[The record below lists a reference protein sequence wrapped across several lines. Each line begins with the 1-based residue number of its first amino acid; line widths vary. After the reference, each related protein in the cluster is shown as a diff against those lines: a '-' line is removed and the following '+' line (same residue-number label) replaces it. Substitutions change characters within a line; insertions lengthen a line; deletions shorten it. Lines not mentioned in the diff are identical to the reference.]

1 MKTNIQQILGA
12 WDLGFSLDKHTLNSV
27 YLGEDEYGHPRFDT
41 TRSEA
46 GETLYQLKYQSKF
59 ENVPLLGEQ
68 LYISLSSAF
77 TSASLILPMPASK
90 TRSRQ
95 PVTELARDLAARMKI
110 PCVENMLVKNTVT
123 AAMKDI
129 ADRSEKIRQLKES
142 FSINDVLEN
151 DGVYDALIV
160 DDLFDSGSS
169 LEAATYTLR
178 GYAKIRNVFAVTV
191 TRKRN
196 A

>member
-1 MKTNIQQILGA
+1 MKTNIQQIRGT
-12 WDLGFSLDKHTLNSV
+12 WDLGFSLDKHTLNSI
-27 YLGEDEYGHPRFDT
+27 YLGENEYGHPKFDT
-41 TRSEA
+41 TRSDA

-90 TRSRQ
+90 TRQRQ
-95 PVTELARDLAARMKI
+95 PVIEIARDLAVRMNI
-110 PCVENMLVKNTVT
+110 PCVENLLIKNTAT

-129 ADRSEKIRQLKES
+129 ANRSEKIRQLKES
-142 FSINDVLEN
+142 FSINDVLGN
-151 DGVYDALIV
+151 DGVYDVLIV

-178 GYAKIRNVFAVTV
+178 GYAKIRNVFAVTI

>member
-1 MKTNIQQILGA
+1 MKTNIQQIHGT
-12 WDLGFSLDKHTLNSV
+12 WDIGFSLDKHTLNSV

-110 PCVENMLVKNTVT
+110 PCVENLLVKNTVT

-151 DGVYDALIV
+151 DGTYDVLIV

-178 GYAKIRNVFAVTV
+178 GYAKIRNVYAVTV

>member
-1 MKTNIQQILGA
+1 
-12 WDLGFSLDKHTLNSV
+12 
-27 YLGEDEYGHPRFDT
+27 
-41 TRSEA
+41 
-46 GETLYQLKYQSKF
+46 
-59 ENVPLLGEQ
+59 
-68 LYISLSSAF
+68 
-77 TSASLILPMPASK
+77 MPASK

-110 PCVENMLVKNTVT
+110 PCVENLLVKNTVT

-129 ADRSEKIRQLKES
+129 AARSEKIRQLKEP

-151 DGVYDALIV
+151 DGTYDVLIV